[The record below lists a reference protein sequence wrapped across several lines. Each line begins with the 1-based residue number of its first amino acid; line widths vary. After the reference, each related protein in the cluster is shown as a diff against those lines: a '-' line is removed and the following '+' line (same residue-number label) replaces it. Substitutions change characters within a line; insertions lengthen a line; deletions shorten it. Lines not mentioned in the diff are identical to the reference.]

1 MGVYINIDVKEIRHG
16 AVAVLNIDDVAFFVK
31 GKDIIAVPDHGDLMD
46 RDKFVAEKREQF
58 CADCSNRKSLKTG
71 RFVYEIGD
79 CVCRACDIDDM
90 LDYIEDAP
98 VVIQAERSEKANGGS
113 KEDSREEDENWYTEL
128 DDPKIAER
136 SENGES

>member
-1 MGVYINIDVKEIRHG
+1 MSVLIKG
-16 AVAVLNIDDVAFFVK
+16 LNIKPCKDGFGGKGLVIIGYDDKLYSVAHEQ
-31 GKDIIAVPDHGDLMD
+31 IIPLPDHGDLMD

-58 CADCSNRKSLKTG
+58 CADCIKRKSLKTG

-98 VVIQAERSEKANGGS
+98 VVIPAERSE
-113 KEDSREEDENWYTEL
+113 E
-128 DDPKIAER
+128 
-136 SENGES
+136 

>member
-1 MGVYINIDVKEIRHG
+1 MSILIKGLHKPDENHGCPFVDVEYGYCLVDLGVTGNGEKCERM
-16 AVAVLNIDDVAFFVK
+16 
-31 GKDIIAVPDHGDLMD
+31 KDRCPLIELPDHGDLID

-58 CADCSNRKSLKTG
+58 CADCSKRKSPKTG

-98 VVIQAERSEKANGGS
+98 VIIPAERSEK
-113 KEDSREEDENWYTEL
+113 
-128 DDPKIAER
+128 
-136 SENGES
+136 